1 MINYGSHHID
11 QSDIKNV
18 VKVLNSSFLTQGK
31 NLNNF
36 EKKLKTFF
44 GAKYCCAVST
54 GTSALHLV
62 MKSLNINK
70 NDYVITT
77 PITFLATANSVL
89 YEKGNIEFVDIDP
102 KSFNIDPLEVEKK
115 IISLRRKKKIV
126 KAIVAVDYAGNPCD
140 WRALKKIAKINKIY
154 LINDNCHAMGAKY
167 NHDNKYAIKFADFVT
182 QSFHPVKNITTGEG
196 GAVLTNSKKFFTKIS
211 SLRNHGILN
220 RNKTEK
226 KFPWLY
232 EMHYLGFNYRLNE
245 ISCALG
251 ISQLKKIKK
260 FLSKRNKISKYYVKH
275 LKNEKLISFQE
286 LLIGSTC
293 ANHLFPIR
301 INFSDLKKN
310 KSFFFKYM
318 FNKGIKLQVHYIPLY
333 LQPYYQK
340 KKKQLKLINS
350 YNFYKEQVSLP
361 IYYDLSY
368 DKINYVIRC
377 LKEYLKKYAINN

>member
-1 MINYGSHHID
+1 
-11 QSDIKNV
+11 
-18 VKVLNSSFLTQGK
+18 
-31 NLNNF
+31 
-36 EKKLKTFF
+36 
-44 GAKYCCAVST
+44 
-54 GTSALHLV
+54 
-62 MKSLNINK
+62 
-70 NDYVITT
+70 
-77 PITFLATANSVL
+77 
-89 YEKGNIEFVDIDP
+89 
-102 KSFNIDPLEVEKK
+102 
-115 IISLRRKKKIV
+115 
-126 KAIVAVDYAGNPCD
+126 
-140 WRALKKIAKINKIY
+140 
-154 LINDNCHAMGAKY
+154 
-167 NHDNKYAIKFADFVT
+167 
-182 QSFHPVKNITTGEG
+182 
-196 GAVLTNSKKFFTKIS
+196 
-211 SLRNHGILN
+211 
-220 RNKTEK
+220 
-226 KFPWLY
+226 
-232 EMHYLGFNYRLNE
+232 MHYLGFNYRLNE

>member
-340 KKKQLKLINS
+340 KTIKT
-350 YNFYKEQVSLP
+350 
-361 IYYDLSY
+361 
-368 DKINYVIRC
+368 DKF
-377 LKEYLKKYAINN
+377 L

>member
-140 WRALKKIAKINKIY
+140 WKALKKIAKINKIY

-286 LLIGSTC
+286 LLIGNTC

>member
-196 GAVLTNSKKFFTKIS
+196 GAVLTNSKNF
-211 SLRNHGILN
+211 L
-220 RNKTEK
+220 
-226 KFPWLY
+226 P
-232 EMHYLGFNYRLNE
+232 
-245 ISCALG
+245 
-251 ISQLKKIKK
+251 K
-260 FLSKRNKISKYYVKH
+260 FL
-275 LKNEKLISFQE
+275 L
-286 LLIGSTC
+286 
-293 ANHLFPIR
+293 
-301 INFSDLKKN
+301 
-310 KSFFFKYM
+310 
-318 FNKGIKLQVHYIPLY
+318 
-333 LQPYYQK
+333 
-340 KKKQLKLINS
+340 
-350 YNFYKEQVSLP
+350 
-361 IYYDLSY
+361 
-368 DKINYVIRC
+368 
-377 LKEYLKKYAINN
+377 